1 MSKQN
6 QGSESYTMPTE
17 AQLKLVSA
25 SARRGVVASAK
36 VSDAVRDCLRI
47 VILENGDNVREAAVE
62 ELFARFY
69 KANPRKTRYAVYMTL
84 AQYKTKVGKLA
95 KRVGWKAKMSEAF
108 SVEGQRLETSL
119 QFGVVKGGKGK
130 TRGKKAAPKAKAG
143 SLLDL
148 TVNGKKGRPANPH
161 IARSLD
167 SEGDNSPQSMLADL
181 LASID
186 ASKAL
191 VGAKGVKQ
199 LRRVAHLAAQAV
211 AKAAQAKANKEAKAN
226 AT

>member
-143 SLLDL
+143 SLLEEPKASSNCEGSHISRRKRL
-148 TVNGKKGRPANPH
+148 QRRRKPRRTKKPRPTPRRTLNQIPPH
-161 IARSLD
+161 ARI
-167 SEGDNSPQSMLADL
+167 G
-181 LASID
+181 
-186 ASKAL
+186 
-191 VGAKGVKQ
+191 GGVFF
-199 LRRVAHLAAQAV
+199 LPTIHR
-211 AKAAQAKANKEAKAN
+211 
-226 AT
+226 